1 MWSPKSLANLVIS
14 NTILFMSEKYD
25 PNIHHRRS
33 TRLSGYDYSQEGWY
47 FVTICT
53 QNRNCLFGE
62 IVANQVRSNNAGLM
76 VEMWWRKV
84 TDKFP
89 SVRADECVV
98 MPSHFHA
105 IINIV
110 GATPCGRPD
119 ICARPI
125 PGNTNNKLGQS
136 HRIAPTLGNIVN
148 WFKTMTTNQYIQ
160 GVKQNR
166 WPPFP
171 GRLWQRNY
179 YEHIIRSEGE
189 LNHYRRYIADN
200 PADWQTDKE
209 NPQVRS

>member
-1 MWSPKSLANLVIS
+1 MWPPKPLANLVIS
-14 NTILFMSEKYD
+14 NTILFMPEKYD

-62 IVANQVRSNNAGLM
+62 IIKDRMRLNNAGLM
-76 VEMWWRKV
+76 VEMWWPKV

-89 SVRADECVV
+89 SVRTDECVI
-98 MPSHFHA
+98 MPSHFHG

-110 GATPCGRPD
+110 GAVPCGRPEPD
-119 ICARPI
+119 N
-125 PGNTNNKLGQS
+125 GNNKLGQS

-148 WFKTMTTNQYIQ
+148 WFKTMTTNQYIR
-160 GVKQNR
+160 GVKRNG
-166 WPPFP
+166 WPSFP

-179 YEHIIRSEGE
+179 YEHIIRSESE
-189 LNHYRRYIADN
+189 LNHYRRYITDN
-200 PADWQTDKE
+200 PADWQTDRE
-209 NPQVRS
+209 NPNVTS